1 MSLSHAS
8 RVDTLCF
15 SLPALGEREK
25 SYFSSSFR
33 TSSEKSSVKEKNLP
47 YCYSYFYFFLLSS
60 MYLCSCH
67 FFFNSVPISLL
78 TREREK
84 ILLDILVIEKFSIS
98 AIIFLLCGTSSIDQ
112 SFHAKRYAWVCDQ
125 VLVRESL
132 LPALGLLARSYFQKK
147 FE

>member
-1 MSLSHAS
+1 MRCCGSRRYPSSASFECKNWSSSSIMSLSHAS

-84 ILLDILVIEKFSIS
+84 ILLDILGIEKFSI
-98 AIIFLLCGTSSIDQ
+98 
-112 SFHAKRYAWVCDQ
+112 
-125 VLVRESL
+125 
-132 LPALGLLARSYFQKK
+132 
-147 FE
+147 